1 MTANRGR
8 DMLDNPTSAFRR
20 AATVA
25 CLALATLSGCL
36 KPPAPTPADPATGG
50 RVVLTVNNNYRADV
64 TVYVVSDGQPTRVGL
79 ATSSTTASF
88 DIPARLLGQGRQVRL
103 RADPI
108 GVRAVYTSELIRVG
122 AGQRIEWTLE
132 TDLNRSSIAVY

>member
-1 MTANRGR
+1 MP
-8 DMLDNPTSAFRR
+8 DNPTNALRR
-20 AATVA
+20 AALVS
-25 CLALATLSGCL
+25 CLALVSLTGCL
-36 KPPAPTPADPATGG
+36 KPPAATPSDPISAG

-64 TVYVVSDGQPTRVGL
+64 TVYVLADGQPTRVGL
-79 ATSSTTASF
+79 ATSSTTATF

-108 GVRAVYTSELIRVG
+108 GGRATYTSELIRVG
-122 AGQRIEWTLE
+122 PGQRIEWSLE